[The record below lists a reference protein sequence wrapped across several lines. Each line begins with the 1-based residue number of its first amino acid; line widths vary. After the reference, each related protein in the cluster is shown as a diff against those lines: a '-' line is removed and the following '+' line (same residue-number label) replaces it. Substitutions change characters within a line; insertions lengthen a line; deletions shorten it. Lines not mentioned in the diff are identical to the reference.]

1 MLGTEATGDGPMM
14 DFGIHIGT
22 RGCLTT
28 RENIMAVASNAEA
41 SGYAIIGVAD
51 HLIVPVHTD
60 VRYSYTADG
69 IWPGAPTGE
78 CFDAIATLTF
88 LAAFTQRIKLLTSV
102 LVVPY
107 RPAVLT
113 AKLLTTAD
121 VLSAGRVIAG
131 VGSGWMKEEFSALGT
146 PPFEARGAVTDEYL
160 RAWKALWTEDR
171 PALDG
176 IYARFDKVVFRPKP
190 ASLPH
195 PPIWVGGES
204 GPSLRRAAEFGNG
217 WYPVS
222 NNAHVLMNTPALL
235 QAGIGRLHHAAA
247 QAGRDP
253 GSIDVAYLWFSPP
266 CWTAKAGPDG
276 QRQMFTGSA
285 DDMLQDAA
293 AFRAVG
299 VNHLIVYAQ
308 QPTIEETLDV
318 QQRFAEDVVR
328 KST

>member
-1 MLGTEATGDGPMM
+1 M

-28 RENIMAVASNAEA
+28 RENIMAVASQAEA

-60 VRYSYTADG
+60 VRYPYTADG

-88 LAAFTQRIKLLTSV
+88 LAGFTQRIRLLTSV

-113 AKLLTTAD
+113 AKLLATAD
-121 VLSAGRVIAG
+121 VLSGGRVIAG
-131 VGSGWMKEEFSALGT
+131 VGSGWMKEEFAALDT
-146 PPFEARGAVTDEYL
+146 PPFEARGAVTDEYI
-160 RAWKALWTEDR
+160 RAWKALWTEER
-171 PALDG
+171 PAVHG
-176 IYARFDKVVFRPKP
+176 THVSFDNVVFKPKP
-190 ASLPH
+190 ASKPH
-195 PPIWVGGES
+195 PPVWVGGES
-204 GPSLRRAAEFGNG
+204 APALRRAAQVGDG

-222 NNAHVLMNTPALL
+222 NNAQILMNTPTLL
-235 QAGIGRLHHAAA
+235 KAGIERLHRAADK
-247 QAGRDP
+247 AGRDP
-253 GSIDVAYLWFSPP
+253 ASIDLAYVWFMPP
-266 CWTAKAGPDG
+266 RWTTKTNAEG
-276 QRQMFTGSA
+276 QRQMFTGNA
-285 DDMLQDAA
+285 DDMLEDAA
-293 AFRAVG
+293 AFAAVG
-299 VNHLIVYAQ
+299 VKHLIVYTQ
-308 QPTIEETLDV
+308 QPTIEATLDV

>member
-1 MLGTEATGDGPMM
+1 M

-28 RENIMAVASNAEA
+28 RENIMAMASSAEA

-60 VRYSYTADG
+60 VRYPYTADG

-88 LAAFTQRIKLLTSV
+88 LAGFTQRIKLLTSV
-102 LVVPY
+102 LVVPH

-121 VLSAGRVIAG
+121 VLSGGRVIAG
-131 VGSGWMKEEFSALGT
+131 VGSGWMREEFAALET
-146 PPFEARGAVTDEYL
+146 PPFEDRGAVTDEYI
-160 RAWKALWTEDR
+160 RAWKSLWTEDR
-171 PALDG
+171 PSIDG
-176 IYARFDKVVFRPKP
+176 KFVKFDNVVFKPKP
-190 ASLPH
+190 ASRPH
-195 PPIWVGGES
+195 LPIWVGGES
-204 GPSLRRAAEFGNG
+204 APALRRAAQVGDG

-222 NNAHVLMNTPALL
+222 NNAHILMNTPALL
-235 QAGIGRLHHAAA
+235 KAGIVRLHRAAEK
-247 QAGRDP
+247 AGRDP
-253 GSIDVAYLWFSPP
+253 NSIDIAYVWFKPP
-266 CWTAKAGPDG
+266 QWTAKAEADG
-276 QRQMFTGSA
+276 ARQMFTGSA

-293 AFRAVG
+293 AFAAVG
-299 VNHLIVYAQ
+299 VKHLIVYAQ
-308 QPTIEETLDV
+308 QPTIEATLDV

-328 KST
+328 KSS

>member
-1 MLGTEATGDGPMM
+1 M

-28 RENIMAVASNAEA
+28 RDNIMAVASGAEA
-41 SGYAIIGVAD
+41 AGYAIIGVAD

-60 VRYSYTADG
+60 VRYPYTADG

-88 LAAFTQRIKLLTSV
+88 LAGFTQRIRLLTSV

-113 AKLLTTAD
+113 AKLLSTAD
-121 VLSAGRVIAG
+121 VLSGGRVIAG
-131 VGSGWMKEEFSALGT
+131 IGSGWMKEEFAALDA
-146 PPFEARGAVTDEYL
+146 PAFEHRGAVTDEYV
-160 RAWKALWTEDR
+160 RAWKSLWTDER
-171 PALDG
+171 PAMDG
-176 IYARFDKVVFRPKP
+176 KHVRFENVVFRPKP
-190 ASLPH
+190 TSQPH

-204 GPSLRRAAEFGNG
+204 APALRRAAQVGDG

-222 NNAHVLMNTPALL
+222 NNAQILMNTPELL
-235 QAGIGRLHHAAA
+235 KAGIDRLHRAAEK
-247 QAGRDP
+247 AGRDP
-253 GSIDVAYLWFSPP
+253 ASIDIAYVWFMPP
-266 CWTAKAGPDG
+266 RWTAKTGADG
-276 QRQMFTGSA
+276 RRQMFTGSA
-285 DDMLQDAA
+285 GDMLADAA
-293 AFRAVG
+293 AFAAVG
-299 VNHLIVYAQ
+299 VKHLIIYAQ
-308 QPTIEETLDV
+308 QPTLQATLDV

>member
-1 MLGTEATGDGPMM
+1 M

-28 RENIMAVASNAEA
+28 RENIMAMASNAEA
-41 SGYAIIGVAD
+41 SGYAMIGVAD
-51 HLIVPVHTD
+51 HLIVPVQTE
-60 VRYSYTADG
+60 VRYPYTADG

-88 LAAFTQRIKLLTSV
+88 LAGFTQRIRLLTSV

-113 AKLLTTAD
+113 AKLLATAD
-121 VLSAGRVIAG
+121 VLSGGRVIAG
-131 VGSGWMKEEFSALGT
+131 IGSGWMKEEFAALET
-146 PPFEARGAVTDEYL
+146 PPFEDRGTVTDSFI
-160 RAWKALWTEDR
+160 RAWKSLWTEERPSMQDR
-171 PALDG
+171 HV
-176 IYARFDKVVFRPKP
+176 RFHDVVFKPKP

-204 GPSLRRAAEFGNG
+204 APALRRAAQLGDG

-222 NNAHVLMNTPALL
+222 NNAHILMNTPSLL
-235 QAGIGRLHHAAA
+235 KAGIDRLHRAAEKA
-247 QAGRDP
+247 RRDP
-253 GSIDVAYLWFSPP
+253 TSIDIAYVWFMPP
-266 CWTAKAGPDG
+266 RWTAKTVADG

-285 DDMLQDAA
+285 DDMLEDAA

-299 VNHLIVYAQ
+299 VKHLIVYLQ
-308 QPTIEETLDV
+308 QPTIEATLDV

-328 KST
+328 KSS

>member
-1 MLGTEATGDGPMM
+1 M

-28 RENIMAVASNAEA
+28 RENIMAVASGAEA

-60 VRYSYTADG
+60 VRYPYTADG

-88 LAAFTQRIKLLTSV
+88 LAGFTQRIKLLTSV
-102 LVVPY
+102 LVVPH

-121 VLSAGRVIAG
+121 VLSGGRVIAG
-131 VGSGWMKEEFSALGT
+131 VGSGWMKEEFAALDT
-146 PPFEARGAVTDEYL
+146 PPFEDRGAVTDEYI
-160 RAWKALWTEDR
+160 RAWKSLWTEDR
-171 PALDG
+171 PSIDG
-176 IYARFDKVVFRPKP
+176 KHVRFDNVVFKPKP
-190 ASLPH
+190 VSKPH

-204 GPSLRRAAEFGNG
+204 APALRRAAQVGDG

-235 QAGIGRLHHAAA
+235 KAGIDRLHRAAEK
-247 QAGRDP
+247 AGRDP
-253 GSIDVAYLWFSPP
+253 TSIDIAYVWFMPP
-266 CWTAKAGPDG
+266 RWTAKTSAEGDG
-276 QRQMFTGSA
+276 RCSPAPPTICWKTPPRFA
-285 DDMLQDAA
+285 
-293 AFRAVG
+293 AVG
-299 VNHLIVYAQ
+299 VKHLIVYAQ
-308 QPTIEETLDV
+308 QPTIEATLDV

-328 KST
+328 KSS

>member
-1 MLGTEATGDGPMM
+1 M

-28 RENIMAVASNAEA
+28 RENIMAMASSAEA
-41 SGYAIIGVAD
+41 CGYAIIGVAD

-60 VRYSYTADG
+60 VRYPYTADG

-78 CFDAIATLTF
+78 CFDAIGTLTF
-88 LAAFTQRIKLLTSV
+88 LAGFTQRIRLLTSV
-102 LVVPY
+102 LVVPH

-121 VLSAGRVIAG
+121 VLSGGRVIAG
-131 VGSGWMKEEFSALGT
+131 IGTGWMKEEFAALET
-146 PPFEARGAVTDEYL
+146 RPFEHRGAVTDDYI
-160 RAWKALWTEDR
+160 RSWKSLWTEER
-171 PALDG
+171 PAMD
-176 IYARFDKVVFRPKP
+176 ADHVKFSNVVFRPKP
-190 ASLPH
+190 VSQPH

-204 GPSLRRAAEFGNG
+204 APALRRAARLGDG

-222 NNAHVLMNTPALL
+222 NNANILMNTPSLL
-235 QAGIGRLHHAAA
+235 KAGIDRLHRTAEKE
-247 QAGRDP
+247 GRDP
-253 GSIDVAYLWFSPP
+253 TSIDIAYVWFMPP
-266 CWTAKAGPDG
+266 SWTARTNAEG

-285 DDMLQDAA
+285 DAMLEDAA

-299 VNHLIVYAQ
+299 VRHLIVYAQ
-308 QPTIEETLDV
+308 QPTIEATLDV